1 MSAADRARLAT
12 IAGALAGDGQGARAA
27 ALGRTLAGKVRAAV
41 SFQDVANAP
50 EWLTLPAS
58 ERQRLGHRAA
68 LAAISPALAASVDGS
83 WLGGLAQVAG
93 EDELDRAMALAP
105 KAAMALPVF
114 RADELDAVAGGLL
127 RAAAPAALRD
137 FAGPDTGRDM
147 DRTTA
152 AAALALAR

>member
-1 MSAADRARLAT
+1 MSTADRARLAT
-12 IAGALAGDGQGARAA
+12 IAAALAGDGQDARAA
-27 ALGRTLAGKVRAAV
+27 ALGRALAGKVRASV
-41 SFQDVANAP
+41 RFEDVANAP
-50 EWLTLPAS
+50 EWLTLSLP
-58 ERQRLGHRAA
+58 ERRRLGHRAA
-68 LAAISPALAASVDGS
+68 LAAIAPALAASVDGA

-105 KAAMALPVF
+105 RAAMTLPVF
-114 RADELDAVAGGLL
+114 RADELEVVAGGLL